1 MGNLEKV
8 IENELTLIPCVVKVN
23 KLVIASVSNWGG
35 YGLSAYLYKLSGKK
49 ELFENV
55 WDEVKSFIKY
65 IVSLNLVDGV
75 THENKEKVDGFE
87 INVEKEIIESIAKI
101 I

>member
-1 MGNLEKV
+1 MN
-8 IENELTLIPCVVKVN
+8 
-23 KLVIASVSNWGG
+23 
-35 YGLSAYLYKLSGKK
+35 
-49 ELFENV
+49 
-55 WDEVKSFIKY
+55 SFIKY